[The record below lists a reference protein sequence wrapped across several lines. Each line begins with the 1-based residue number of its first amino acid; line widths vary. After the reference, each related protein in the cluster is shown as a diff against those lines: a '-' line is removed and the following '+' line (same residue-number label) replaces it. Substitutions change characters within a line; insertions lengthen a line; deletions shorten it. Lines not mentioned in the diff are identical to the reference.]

1 MQAGASPRCVLSP
14 RTEDIGRRVASGIV
28 HKGSI
33 ANEPPPHRRNLLVYC
48 KRTEIRPAKVGPIQL
63 PTAFAAPMLKGL
75 LVSGGI
81 YNYVW
86 LYASGHEMGQSVYPL
101 FRSGLTLPCRMSGS
115 MNIWRW
121 SIQSGWETSKRRASP
136 PSRRLPQVG
145 DRKQMTKPLSL
156 TWRPS
161 SLESKQWLG
170 LRTREPTKRG
180 GGCSFRQSMYRST
193 HSAYR
198 QIL

>member
-1 MQAGASPRCVLSP
+1 
-14 RTEDIGRRVASGIV
+14 V

-33 ANEPPPHRRNLLVYC
+33 ANEPRRIGETCGFIV
-48 KRTEIRPAKVGPIQL
+48 KGPKFVQRKSIQL
-63 PTAFAAPMLKGL
+63 PTAFVAPMLKGL

-101 FRSGLTLPCRMSGS
+101 FRSGLTLLCRMSGS

-121 SIQSGWETSKRRASP
+121 SMRSGWETSKRRASP

-161 SLESKQWLG
+161 SLESK
-170 LRTREPTKRG
+170 P
-180 GGCSFRQSMYRST
+180 
-193 HSAYR
+193 
-198 QIL
+198 